1 MNNNLLNNSIEELE
15 IQLNFL
21 YQELDTAQQDLYLF
35 NKIALD
41 SGEQNWVKDQENFIQ
56 YLDNKIQGLLIQLSN
71 EMKNESDLYALE
83 NQTYEG

>member
-21 YQELDTAQQDLYLF
+21 YQELDTAKQDLYLF

>member
-21 YQELDTAQQDLYLF
+21 SQELDTAKQDLYLF